1 MNFITVPLIVGIVC
15 AGIYGLF
22 ELFVRKKERLTIIE
36 KIGDKLDASAFEG
49 KLGLPGYLP
58 RFTFSA
64 LKVGCLLAGI
74 GLGIL
79 VAFMITIVF
88 AMGGLYDDDW
98 FRNDLSETVYGA
110 SVMLFGGIG
119 LIVAFLLEM
128 KLSNKK

>member
-110 SVMLFGGIG
+110 SVMLFGGIE

>member
-1 MNFITVPLIVGIVC
+1 MDFITVPLIVGIVC